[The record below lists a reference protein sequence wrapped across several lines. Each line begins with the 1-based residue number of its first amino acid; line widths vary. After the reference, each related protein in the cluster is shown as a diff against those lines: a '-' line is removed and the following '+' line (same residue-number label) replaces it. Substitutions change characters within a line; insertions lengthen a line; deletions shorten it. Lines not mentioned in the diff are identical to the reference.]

1 MYKTII
7 IVIAIFGS
15 FLLWILYSKALEY
28 GKTSNT
34 QKNKK
39 YQYTIL
45 IKLVDQQEYEINLY
59 VNQVY
64 VSISDL
70 LKHAN
75 ILAGKKM
82 NFVCGEDNVE
92 LSLEKILLMKMQ
104 RKNLYKQCLLEKRE
118 EKGNE
123 IDG

>member
-1 MYKTII
+1 MYKIII

-15 FLLWILYSKALEY
+15 FLLWILYCKALEY

-45 IKLVDQQEYEINLY
+45 IKLVDWQEYEINLY

-64 VSISDL
+64 TSISDL

-82 NFVCGEDNVE
+82 NFVCGEDYVE
-92 LSLEKILLMKMQ
+92 LSLEKILLMKTQ
-104 RKNLYKQCLLEKRE
+104 RKNLYKQYLLEKRE